1 MLIADEGRRN
11 GVLLEEI
18 QKQLDIAAEGRQ
30 ALSEKL
36 DRTEHELKG
45 DFALLDQRVMQLDG
59 KVTKLDDKVT
69 KLNKKVDATRSDLRK
84 EVAKLDQKID
94 ATREDLRGE
103 IRAEVTKLDQ
113 KVTKLNKKVD
123 ATRKELRDEIRAV
136 GARDESHE
144 TRLCVLERR
153 TGVV

>member
-1 MLIADEGRRN
+1 LEVQGSVEDNGVLLEEIQKLIADEGRRN

-30 ALSEKL
+30 ALSEQLERNKL
-36 DRTEHELKG
+36 ELKG
-45 DFALLDQRVMQLDG
+45 DMAE
-59 KVTKLDDKVT
+59 
-69 KLNKKVDATRSDLRK
+69 LRYELK
-84 EVAKLDQKID
+84 GDVAMVNQK
-94 ATREDLRGE
+94 
-103 IRAEVTKLDQ
+103 VTKLDQ

>member
-1 MLIADEGRRN
+1 MFERLAEQGRKNSVMIADEGRRN
-11 GVLLEEI
+11 GVMIE
-18 QKQLDIAAEGRQ
+18 QLRDEFQFVVEGHT
-30 ALSEKL
+30 ALSEQLERNKL
-36 DRTEHELKG
+36 ELKG
-45 DFALLDQRVMQLDG
+45 DMAE
-59 KVTKLDDKVT
+59 
-69 KLNKKVDATRSDLRK
+69 LRYELK
-84 EVAKLDQKID
+84 GDVAMVNQK
-94 ATREDLRGE
+94 
-103 IRAEVTKLDQ
+103 VTKLDQ